1 MAYDRDDKDNGAM
14 LNECLTMLER
24 EQKIRGLKD
33 KIIESHCRSLV
44 AAREAIESMK
54 RQIEVQ
60 DETISMLREQITL
73 KELVR

>member
-33 KIIESHCRSLV
+33 KIIES
-44 AAREAIESMK
+44 MK